1 MRVYALNTIHISRRV
16 LIDSDGMDVRT
27 YKCGYFHTILTEM
40 MFMCVCACV
49 HDREI
54 GGHYAEDKLRELAS
68 SMASTLI
75 QLPPRNRLKQIIHM
89 FTHDSNTIRNSRDR
103 VLDD

>member
-40 MFMCVCACV
+40 MFMCVYVRVFMIERSAV
-49 HDREI
+49 I
-54 GGHYAEDKLRELAS
+54 
-68 SMASTLI
+68 M
-75 QLPPRNRLKQIIHM
+75 LK
-89 FTHDSNTIRNSRDR
+89 TN
-103 VLDD
+103 